1 MWRTSSKKKINQTY
15 CILKYKFI
23 CIPKELNIIK
33 RIKLKQTYFILK
45 LHIIIGILF
54 KGINI
59 VKRKMKSFILLDEYI
74 DWAFGPEYPTATPKN
89 SNFQLRN
96 PNLYL

>member
-1 MWRTSSKKKINQTY
+1 
-15 CILKYKFI
+15 
-23 CIPKELNIIK
+23 
-33 RIKLKQTYFILK
+33 
-45 LHIIIGILF
+45 
-54 KGINI
+54 
-59 VKRKMKSFILLDEYI
+59 MKSFILLDEYI